1 MKGLIFLLA
10 YLFFMVTVAV
20 AARAETL
27 PLPEDALKEIS
38 AEGISTGGDL
48 STSCVTSSN
57 AICVGTYEW
66 NDNHQFDASNNKGAM
81 VMEGNVQQNV
91 AAESVVNATQ
101 SATAT
106 GVNVIGDIQL
116 SNSTINVTNNNNSTS
131 FIGGF

>member
-1 MKGLIFLLA
+1 MLLA
-10 YLFFMVTVAV
+10 GLFLIITIIAMGAT
-20 AARAETL
+20 ARAKSL
-27 PLPEDALKEIS
+27 PLSDDVLEGIS

-57 AICVGTYEW
+57 AICVGPYEW

-91 AAESVVNATQ
+91 TAETVVNATQ